1 MVIIKKLTISFVI
14 NQFFLKFVY
23 SIYIHL
29 SSFVFL
35 QYVDADTAEAARK
48 SISGRLFAG
57 KTISAQPNRLSFPI
71 SDLKLDN
78 INRTQLFV
86 TGFNSSTTKN
96 DLIHIF
102 PKGTVDFPLT
112 IDGMTC
118 GYVV

>member
-1 MVIIKKLTISFVI
+1 MFIK
-14 NQFFLKFVY
+14 
-23 SIYIHL
+23 YIHL

-48 SISGRLFAG
+48 AISGRLFAG

-86 TGFNSSTTKN
+86 TGFNSSATKN

-112 IDGMTC
+112 KDGMTC